1 MVGGL
6 GWLRRRVCTCR
17 LGSPIHQTDKKWI
30 DFLHFRDFASPTM
43 AHPRCRELCKRAGSL
58 RLAELFRPIL
68 FLLLPG
74 SYSFLKVDGS
84 GVRVSAGS
92 TLSVI
97 LRLLKLKIKCATT
110 LGPVV
115 FSIRSLLAFRPAAPT
130 RKYHLLAPKFRP
142 FLSTFFSHEKSGQKK
157 ICEEL

>member
-1 MVGGL
+1 MRAEKRRLFDEWTVFEKSGRVWLCGL

-30 DFLHFRDFASPTM
+30 DFWHFRDFASPTM

-74 SYSFLKVDGS
+74 SYFFLKLD
-84 GVRVSAGS
+84 
-92 TLSVI
+92 
-97 LRLLKLKIKCATT
+97 
-110 LGPVV
+110 
-115 FSIRSLLAFRPAAPT
+115 
-130 RKYHLLAPKFRP
+130 
-142 FLSTFFSHEKSGQKK
+142 
-157 ICEEL
+157 

>member
-1 MVGGL
+1 MSSSLRLGNMVGGL

-17 LGSPIHQTDKKWI
+17 LGSPPPASYPFDV
-30 DFLHFRDFASPTM
+30 LHFRDFASPTM

-92 TLSVI
+92 TLRSSYAYAYAYLISRCNGHLFGRENALSRI
-97 LRLLKLKIKCATT
+97 LHRVPPTPR
-110 LGPVV
+110 GE
-115 FSIRSLLAFRPAAPT
+115 IRHGTVRESCGW
-130 RKYHLLAPKFRP
+130 
-142 FLSTFFSHEKSGQKK
+142 S
-157 ICEEL
+157 

>member
-1 MVGGL
+1 MVRVLRRLRGYQWPCSGLGRPAPIRHPPRVPTRKYHPLAPKFRLGNMVGGL

-17 LGSPIHQTDKKWI
+17 LGSPIHQTDKKWM

-43 AHPRCRELCKRAGSL
+43 AHPRCRELYKRAGSL

-74 SYSFLKVDGS
+74 SYSFLKLEGS

-92 TLSVI
+92 TLHFK
-97 LRLLKLKIKCATT
+97 R
-110 LGPVV
+110 
-115 FSIRSLLAFRPAAPT
+115 
-130 RKYHLLAPKFRP
+130 
-142 FLSTFFSHEKSGQKK
+142 
-157 ICEEL
+157 